1 MIAAPVTAFE
11 DNVHGTLRISPSR
24 LLLGHDVIIPG
35 VEKPQVKTAKKSKV
49 ARPPNAF
56 ILYRQSF
63 HPVLKAENPDL
74 HNNQIC
80 KFTELISC
88 DFA

>member
-1 MIAAPVTAFE
+1 MTAFE
-11 DNVHGTLRISPSR
+11 DNVHGTLKISPSS
-24 LLLGHDVIIPG
+24 LPLGHDAIIPG
-35 VEKPQVKTAKKSKV
+35 VEEPQVKPPKKSKI

-80 KFTELISC
+80 KFIKPLLC